1 MIPHDFNRTAVKY
14 NIKKQVFLVVKDIK
28 SGIGIFL
35 QISYT
40 AYIIIL

>member
-14 NIKKQVFLVVKDIK
+14 NIKSKFFLVVKDIK
-28 SGIGIFL
+28 SSIGIFL